1 MFQRLEGQL
10 QQLPFSSNFE
20 IPDFSV
26 TAPGPAFLVRHL
38 QIHGIIN
45 DGNNCC
51 LISLILSL
59 HRIQLAQHL
68 ISPSLMILPNG
79 DIDFASLVLVKALRA
94 MPSRQTFSVQS
105 LISIWNNQNRGRF
118 QIQQNDDIWSVAE
131 NVLSS
136 LPLRIQPNRSPIF
149 TRFSAFITCSCGR
162 TANEDVPDSQLFRSV
177 PLLQIPEQD
186 QPVSFGSL
194 VNTLLQ
200 TPVNTRCRYCNG
212 EANGS
217 LVPEKGKYSVFA
229 INRRRGQRL
238 IKTRLSCQDSQ
249 TVGDQLLGELVS
261 VVSHLGGAGGGH
273 WISYHQVDGN
283 WFINNDS
290 NPVVRA
296 PYHPFNSPNMRESV
310 NLCLFLCT

>member
-1 MFQRLEGQL
+1 
-10 QQLPFSSNFE
+10 
-20 IPDFSV
+20 
-26 TAPGPAFLVRHL
+26 
-38 QIHGIIN
+38 
-45 DGNNCC
+45 
-51 LISLILSL
+51 
-59 HRIQLAQHL
+59 
-68 ISPSLMILPNG
+68 
-79 DIDFASLVLVKALRA
+79 

-217 LVPEKGKYSVFA
+217 LETVKYAMSSVLSFLWLGFA
-229 INRRRGQRL
+229 LNALAHLIWSLVLRLPSLHSSTEIFFPRHGWRPSWCRR
-238 IKTRLSCQDSQ
+238 KKEFVT
-249 TVGDQLLGELVS
+249 LLR
-261 VVSHLGGAGGGH
+261 
-273 WISYHQVDGN
+273 Y
-283 WFINNDS
+283 
-290 NPVVRA
+290 
-296 PYHPFNSPNMRESV
+296 
-310 NLCLFLCT
+310 